1 MGSGGVGTIE
11 TCNMPGQ
18 CHSSSAIPNTPIDS
32 MVVHGDGG
40 NGGHYKPVSTS
51 SDVIFDNNF
60 SGGVGTVISPQ
71 HGDQTPHPQYEPVN
85 NGQGGTIFNNNFS
98 GGVGTVETCTMPGQ
112 CHSNSA
118 IPNGGQNGDQTSRP
132 QHKPVNNGQG
142 IFNNN
147 FSGGVGT
154 VETCTMPGQCHSNSA
169 IPNGGQHG
177 DQTSRPQ

>member
-18 CHSSSAIPNTPIDS
+18 CHSSSAIPNTTIDS
-32 MVVHGDGG
+32 MEVHGDGG

-118 IPNGGQNGDQTSRP
+118 IPQTSMNRGNGGNKRFGNGSRP
-132 QHKPVNNGQG
+132 SPSNYNGHPSSSKRTN
-142 IFNNN
+142 I
-147 FSGGVGT
+147 
-154 VETCTMPGQCHSNSA
+154 
-169 IPNGGQHG
+169 
-177 DQTSRPQ
+177 